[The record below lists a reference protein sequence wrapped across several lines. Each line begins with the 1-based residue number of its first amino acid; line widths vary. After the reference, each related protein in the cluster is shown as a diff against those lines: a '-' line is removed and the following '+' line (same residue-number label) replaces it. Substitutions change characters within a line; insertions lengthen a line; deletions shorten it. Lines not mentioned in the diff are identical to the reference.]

1 MLTKRLCFALILV
14 SALYPAHANAAL
26 ENKWRLQFSGNAES
40 TGTIVLV
47 IDPWGRPPP
56 VRVPVDIA
64 AGVSENGVARAVRDA
79 LRAAVGE
86 DYDVELDDGEDV
98 LVNRRIFRRRFEVR
112 IEANDVRGVRINR
125 DQE

>member
-1 MLTKRLCFALILV
+1 MLRRCLVLLLLVALCPQAE
-14 SALYPAHANAAL
+14 AAL

-40 TGTIVLV
+40 SGTIVV
-47 IDPWGRPPP
+47 AVDPWGRPPP
-56 VRVPVDIA
+56 IQVRVDISE
-64 AGVSENGVARAVRDA
+64 GTSENGVARAVRDA
-79 LRAAVGE
+79 LRAAVGA

-98 LVNRRIFRRRFEVR
+98 LVNRRMFRRRFEVR